1 MLSQNMNTYRIYF
14 DSKKGPYGIKTEIY
28 AQIVAENIRLAIDIF
43 ENEYGSLDTIY
54 KIVMF

>member
-1 MLSQNMNTYRIYF
+1 MNIYRIYF
-14 DSKKGPYGIKTEIY
+14 DSEKCPCGITTEIY
-28 AQIVAENIRLAIDIF
+28 AQIEAENIRSALDIF